1 MGIDILVPDCL
12 LGLGNFYPKRRNMTK
27 QDMINMAI
35 EAGWDAHHAEF
46 DTRIEAFAALVASA
60 ERERI
65 KQANAPEIERIN
77 AHIKELENDVKAER
91 EACAKIGDE
100 HPSWSSRMYSA
111 TIRAR
116 GQE

>member
-1 MGIDILVPDCL
+1 MGIDILIPDCF
-12 LGLGNFYPKRRNMTK
+12 LGLGYFYFKRRNMTK
-27 QDMINMAI
+27 QDIINMAI
-35 EAGWDAHHAEF
+35 EAGWDLHQSTF
-46 DTRIEAFAALVASA
+46 DIRIKAFAALVASA

-77 AHIKELENDVKAER
+77 AHIKELEDDVKAER